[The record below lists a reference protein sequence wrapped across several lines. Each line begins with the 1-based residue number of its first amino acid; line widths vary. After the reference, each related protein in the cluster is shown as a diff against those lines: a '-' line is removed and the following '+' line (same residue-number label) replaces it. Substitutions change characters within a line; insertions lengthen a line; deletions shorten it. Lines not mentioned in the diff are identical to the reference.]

1 MVLEKLRYQGFRN
14 LADAELEFADNFNFI
29 IGKNGA
35 GKTNL
40 LEAIFYAGLASS
52 FRIGEEQNLIR
63 AGEPFLRVDAETED
77 MRAIVYFDGQKK
89 KLTLHGNEVR
99 RLSNYVGW
107 LGVTILSIED
117 LWMIRGAPSRRRA
130 FIDWTIA
137 KTSAVY
143 LSNLI
148 EYRKILRQRNRILQN
163 GGDNK
168 DSDVLELFDEQL
180 IRTGNEIYRERA
192 DFLPKLREH
201 VVAFGQEF
209 GLQKLTFGYRSSCPD
224 MKLDHDVLK
233 RIRSREFIVGH
244 TLVGPHRDDL
254 LFSINARP
262 LKNFASEG
270 EERAGVISMKLAE
283 AEILYKETGKRP
295 ILLLDEVAAELDREK
310 IEVFLQLLK
319 GQVFYAS
326 TQLPSFSN
334 INKQKNR
341 FFSVER
347 GIFEVSTKN

>member
-1 MVLEKLRYQGFRN
+1 MVLKKLKYQGFRN

-40 LEAIFYAGLASS
+40 LEAIFYVGLASS
-52 FRIGEEQNLIR
+52 FRIREEQNLIR
-63 AGEPFLRVDAETED
+63 IGEPFLRVDAETED

-107 LGVTILSIED
+107 LGITTLSIED
-117 LWMIRGAPSRRRA
+117 IWMVRGAPSRRRA

-137 KTSAVY
+137 KTSTVY

-180 IRTGNEIYRERA
+180 IRTGNEIYRKRA

-201 VVAFGQEF
+201 ITAFGQEL
-209 GLQKLTFGYRSSCPD
+209 GLQKLTFDTPW
-224 MKLDHDVLK
+224 LDHTAT
-233 RIRSREFIVGH
+233 IC
-244 TLVGPHRDDL
+244 
-254 LFSINARP
+254 
-262 LKNFASEG
+262 
-270 EERAGVISMKLAE
+270 
-283 AEILYKETGKRP
+283 
-295 ILLLDEVAAELDREK
+295 
-310 IEVFLQLLK
+310 
-319 GQVFYAS
+319 
-326 TQLPSFSN
+326 
-334 INKQKNR
+334 
-341 FFSVER
+341 
-347 GIFEVSTKN
+347 IFR